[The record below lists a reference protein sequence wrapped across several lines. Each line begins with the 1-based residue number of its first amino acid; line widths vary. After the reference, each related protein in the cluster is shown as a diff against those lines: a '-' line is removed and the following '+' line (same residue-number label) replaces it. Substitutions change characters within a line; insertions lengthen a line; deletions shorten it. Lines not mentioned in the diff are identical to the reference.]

1 MILVYS
7 SSSSFQFTTTTSWVS
22 APCNLSSPRLATG
35 SRHSSARGVTMLVA
49 PHCKWTTTR
58 QGRERRSSSFLR
70 SGTDGHFGTSVPWRS
85 VLDTFYDLE
94 DFGRPRR
101 TCYPTRHTAEYSDAR
116 PPSARS
122 RSGHFQRTS
131 RRFFFLLD
139 SGHSCA
145 VQNDATEAA

>member
-1 MILVYS
+1 
-7 SSSSFQFTTTTSWVS
+7 
-22 APCNLSSPRLATG
+22 
-35 SRHSSARGVTMLVA
+35 MLVA

-94 DFGRPRR
+94 DCGRPRR

-131 RRFFFLLD
+131 RRFFF
-139 SGHSCA
+139 SP
-145 VQNDATEAA
+145 